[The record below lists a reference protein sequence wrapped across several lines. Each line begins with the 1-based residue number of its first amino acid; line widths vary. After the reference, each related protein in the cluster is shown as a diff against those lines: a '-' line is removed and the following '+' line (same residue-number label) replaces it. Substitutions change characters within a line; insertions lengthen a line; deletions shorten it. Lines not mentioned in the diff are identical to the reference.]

1 MPPQII
7 NIPPAAGSTI
17 KPAGGEFAFY
27 VTATTNVCFGTAS
40 PAGSFPDLEDET
52 FEWLIGSTHTFPIP
66 ADVGAELPYNTS
78 SPGNICTAVDP
89 AANGKVIIVGSSM
102 QQKPQTK
109 TKSKSKSKPKP
120 KKKAAVKKASKKA
133 GSKAA
138 AKRKAAP
145 KKAAKKSK
153 AKPKAKAK
161 AKAKPKAK
169 KKTAKKSRR

>member
-102 QQKPQTK
+102 QPKPQTK
-109 TKSKSKSKPKP
+109 TKSKSKPKP

-161 AKAKPKAK
+161 GKAKPKAK

>member
-1 MPPQII
+1 M
-7 NIPPAAGSTI
+7 
-17 KPAGGEFAFY
+17 
-27 VTATTNVCFGTAS
+27 TATTNVCFGTAS

-102 QQKPQTK
+102 QPKPQTK
-109 TKSKSKSKPKP
+109 TKSKSKPKP

-133 GSKAA
+133 SSKAA

>member
-27 VTATTNVCFGTAS
+27 VTATTNVCFGTAD

-102 QQKPQTK
+102 QPKPQTK
-109 TKSKSKSKPKP
+109 TKSKSKPKP

-153 AKPKAKAK
+153 AKPKTKAK

>member
-7 NIPPAAGSTI
+7 NIPPAAGTTI

-78 SPGNICTAVDP
+78 NPGNVCTAVDP
-89 AANGKVIIVGSSM
+89 TANGKVIIVGSSM
-102 QQKPQTK
+102 QPKPQAK
-109 TKSKSKSKPKP
+109 TKSKPKP

-133 GSKAA
+133 NSKAA

-153 AKPKAKAK
+153 AKPKSKAK
-161 AKAKPKAK
+161 AKAKPKGK
-169 KKTAKKSRR
+169 KKSAKKSRR

>member
-102 QQKPQTK
+102 QPKPQTK
-109 TKSKSKSKPKP
+109 TKSKSKPKP

-153 AKPKAKAK
+153 AKPKTKAK

>member
-102 QQKPQTK
+102 QPKPQTK
-109 TKSKSKSKPKP
+109 TKSKSKPKP

>member
-52 FEWLIGSTHTFPIP
+52 FEWLIGSTHTYPIP

-102 QQKPQTK
+102 QPKPQTK
-109 TKSKSKSKPKP
+109 TKSKSKPKP

>member
-7 NIPPAAGSTI
+7 NIPPAAGTTI

-52 FEWLIGSTHTFPIP
+52 FEWLIGTTHTYPIP

-78 SPGNICTAVDP
+78 NPGNICTAVDP
-89 AANGKVIIVGSSM
+89 TDNGKVIVVGSSARL
-102 QQKPQTK
+102 KPNT
-109 TKSKSKSKPKP
+109 KSKPKP
-120 KKKAAVKKASKKA
+120 KKKTAVKKASKKA
-133 GSKAA
+133 SSKAA

-153 AKPKAKAK
+153 AKPKSKAK
-161 AKAKPKAK
+161 GKAKPKAK
-169 KKTAKKSRR
+169 KKSAKKSRR